1 MDTPPAPID
10 TRDQHITDLRAAL
23 QRAIS
28 LLGFAAGRE
37 AATDPR
43 PAGLLLAAADDMTQ
57 LLNRTAP

>member
-1 MDTPPAPID
+1 MNTPPAPID

-37 AATDPR
+37 VATDPR
-43 PAGLLLAAADDMTQ
+43 QAGLLLAAADDMTQ